1 MTEIP
6 EKRREAYNII
16 ALWSVKSGTHTTV
29 RDKVD
34 SWSMNSSQSG
44 NEYSISYNE

>member
-1 MTEIP
+1 MRFQKNVGKHILP
-6 EKRREAYNII
+6 CGV
-16 ALWSVKSGTHTTV
+16 LSQTHTTV